1 MLMQEISLIMRT
13 TLDLPESLLKEA
25 MAVTHIQTKTE
36 VIKTALVN
44 LIQKEKVRALKDYRG
59 KIDLEID
66 LNKLRDR

>member
-1 MLMQEISLIMRT
+1 MQEISLIMRT

-36 VIKTALVN
+36 VIKTALAN